1 MCEVQVGGDTED
13 ERVLFG
19 PKMRP
24 PSSKCLKS
32 AWRYS
37 TRDGK
42 GRRTRCDLDWPV
54 SGDVLGQD
62 EIAAVAQSAGPQLD
76 ADDAEDE
83 EHEEA
88 QHQHVA

>member
-1 MCEVQVGGDTED
+1 MCEVQVGATVD
-13 ERVLFG
+13 ERVFFG

-24 PSSKCLKS
+24 PRSKCLQS
-32 AWRYS
+32 ARRYS
-37 TRDGK
+37 SRDGK

-54 SGDVLGQD
+54 SGDVVGQD
-62 EIAAVAQSAGPQLD
+62 EIAAVAQSAGPQLH